1 MKLVH
6 MASGLAVAIAL
17 AACADKSADIQTPA
31 PAANTSI
38 SATQQPAIQQPNVSG
53 TVWIRQK
60 VALPPDAVLT
70 VTLSDAS
77 LADAPSKVLAQKAV
91 RTEGKQSP
99 FSFVLPFNPADVQP
113 NARILLSAAITV
125 NDKLVFITDTVQP
138 VINQGGTKADLTL
151 VPVQQTAVPVSG
163 QRWRNDYCT
172 FDFTNSGE
180 SVFGSS
186 SSYAILSAVNPL
198 RPERVSSSSDNA
210 ASRFA
215 RFPIPSHLLPVMPVV
230 DAVNPVR
237 LAKLC
242 RGD

>member
-99 FSFVLPFNPADVQP
+99 FSFVLSFNPADVQP

-138 VINQGGTKADLTL
+138 VINQGGTKADLT
-151 VPVQQTAVPVSG
+151 G
-163 QRWRNDYCT
+163 
-172 FDFTNSGE
+172 
-180 SVFGSS
+180 
-186 SSYAILSAVNPL
+186 
-198 RPERVSSSSDNA
+198 SSDNA
-210 ASRFA
+210 PA
-215 RFPIPSHLLPVMPVV
+215 RWFSTLSMGALLVLPQRYSVYQ
-230 DAVNPVR
+230 VR
-237 LAKLC
+237 SGRKQPRQMTRVPGCSWQGPHPFLPPTV
-242 RGD
+242 

>member
-125 NDKLVFITDTVQP
+125 N
-138 VINQGGTKADLTL
+138 G
-151 VPVQQTAVPVSG
+151 SG
-163 QRWRNDYCT
+163 QRWCNDYRT

-186 SSYAILSAVNPL
+186 SSYAILSDVNPL

-215 RFPIPSHLLPVMPVV
+215 RFPIPSHLLPVMPVA

>member
-1 MKLVH
+1 MNE
-6 MASGLAVAIAL
+6 
-17 AACADKSADIQTPA
+17 T
-31 PAANTSI
+31 

-151 VPVQQTAVPVSG
+151 VPVQQTAVPVQASG
-163 QRWRNDYCT
+163 GATTTVPSTSPTQVNP
-172 FDFTNSGE
+172 S
-180 SVFGSS
+180 
-186 SSYAILSAVNPL
+186 SAVPA
-198 RPERVSSSSDNA
+198 PTQY
-210 ASRFA
+210 
-215 RFPIPSHLLPVMPVV
+215 
-230 DAVNPVR
+230 
-237 LAKLC
+237 
-242 RGD
+242 

>member
-1 MKLVH
+1 MKLVP
-6 MASGLAVAIAL
+6 MLSGIAIAVAL
-17 AACADKSADIQTPA
+17 SACAGKSAQV
-31 PAANTSI
+31 PAADPYGINTLS
-38 SATQQPAIQQPNVSG
+38 QQSIQQPNVSG
-53 TVWIRQK
+53 TIWIRQK

-151 VPVQQTAVPVSG
+151 VPVQQTAVPVQASG
-163 QRWRNDYCT
+163 GATTTVPSTSPTQVNP
-172 FDFTNSGE
+172 S
-180 SVFGSS
+180 
-186 SSYAILSAVNPL
+186 SAVPA
-198 RPERVSSSSDNA
+198 PTQY
-210 ASRFA
+210 
-215 RFPIPSHLLPVMPVV
+215 
-230 DAVNPVR
+230 
-237 LAKLC
+237 
-242 RGD
+242 

>member
-1 MKLVH
+1 MNELVH

-31 PAANTSI
+31 PAAI
-38 SATQQPAIQQPNVSG
+38 RLFQQHNNLLSSNPMSPYRLDLSE
-53 TVWIRQK
+53 

-125 NDKLVFITDTVQP
+125 NDKLVFITDTVLSGDQP
-138 VINQGGTKADLTL
+138 GRQPKPT
-151 VPVQQTAVPVSG
+151 
-163 QRWRNDYCT
+163 
-172 FDFTNSGE
+172 
-180 SVFGSS
+180 
-186 SSYAILSAVNPL
+186 
-198 RPERVSSSSDNA
+198 
-210 ASRFA
+210 
-215 RFPIPSHLLPVMPVV
+215 
-230 DAVNPVR
+230 
-237 LAKLC
+237 
-242 RGD
+242 

>member
-1 MKLVH
+1 M
-6 MASGLAVAIAL
+6 
-17 AACADKSADIQTPA
+17 
-31 PAANTSI
+31 
-38 SATQQPAIQQPNVSG
+38 
-53 TVWIRQK
+53 IRQK

-138 VINQGGTKADLTL
+138 VINRGGTKADLTL
-151 VPVQQTAVPVSG
+151 VPVQQTAVPVQASG
-163 QRWRNDYCT
+163 GATTTVPSTSATR
-172 FDFTNSGE
+172 E

-186 SSYAILSAVNPL
+186 SSNAILSEVNPL
-198 RPERVSSSSDNA
+198 RPERVSSSSDKA

-215 RFPIPSHLLPVMPVV
+215 RFPTPSHLLPVMPVA

-237 LAKLC
+237 SVKWC